1 MQMGLPNERLSF
13 FSEPEQLRKADFSP
27 EISRVRDY
35 GWIEKGKPSTF
46 LSSVEL
52 AKKCVIQFF
61 DLAERADRGEI
72 EPPRW

>member
-1 MQMGLPNERLSF
+1 MQMSLPNERLMYY
-13 FSEPEQLRKADFSP
+13 SEPEQLRETIFSP
-27 EISRVRDY
+27 DISRMRDY
-35 GWIEKGKPSTF
+35 GWHEKGKPSTF

-72 EPPRW
+72 EPPGW